1 MGKLFPEVRPHK
13 VPEFKV
19 KQSRYPHVPQLPMRA
34 VVYGPSGTGKT
45 ILLSNFILDIYK
57 GCFSRWFVWSPSSH
71 VDHTWLAVK
80 DNVRNEMGVDTDKE
94 KCFFD
99 EYDPVALEAIIAQQ
113 FKLAEAMK
121 KNGKFVYQI
130 GVIVHDFADDP
141 SFTRNS
147 KLLHQLYIR
156 GRHAMITVITA
167 VQKVVTLAP
176 LIRTQAT
183 HTFTFRLRSF
193 QDLQI
198 WLDENSAIYDKKTL
212 LKMYHM
218 CVDKPFGFMYINLT
232 VQDRGEMFWYKF
244 EARLVPSG
252 DVEPK
257 AASLALPPVA
267 LPEELP
273 AAEGAVQ
280 AGALR

>member
-19 KQSRYPHVPQLPMRA
+19 KQSKYPHVPELPMRA
-34 VVYGPSGTGKT
+34 LIYGPSGSGKT
-45 ILLSNFILDIYK
+45 VLLQNLILDVYR
-57 GCFSRWFVWSPSSH
+57 GCFSRWYVFSPS
-71 VDHTWLAVK
+71 VNLDHTWVAVK
-80 DNVRNEMGVDTDKE
+80 DHVRNVMGVDTDKE

-99 EYDPVALEAIIAQQ
+99 EYDPEALEAIIKQQ
-113 FKLAEAMK
+113 FKLAETMK
-121 KNGKFVYQI
+121 KNGKFVYQVGI
-130 GVIVHDFADDP
+130 LIDDFADVP
-141 SFTRNS
+141 EFTRNS

-156 GRHAMITVITA
+156 GRHAMITTITS
-167 VQKVVTLAP
+167 VQKVVTVAP

-218 CVDKPFGFMYINLT
+218 CVDQPFGFIYINLST
-232 VQDRGEMFWYKF
+232 QDRNEMFWFKF
-244 EARLVPSG
+244 EAKLVPSG
-252 DVEPK
+252 EARPRGSLLSR
-257 AASLALPPVA
+257 ASPALADETSA
-267 LPEELP
+267 
-273 AAEGAVQ
+273 GG
-280 AGALR
+280 GAL